1 MIADIHL
8 LLEPDTIVP
17 SQFFATVR
25 RQAPTKQGEYRL
37 LVALLEDAIN
47 CFQGNAHAADK
58 VKQRLFDEA
67 HGWITGEDGDTVGQ
81 AEDQAPGF
89 SFEYVCDVFGSRR
102 CLSPLGLA
110 AVAHAQLSDRAAQ
123 AEDLVMAG
131 TCIVGVR
138 ERPASRSPL
147 PGVIKARQ
155 IAIVPETFP
164 ARTGSTTAPPSN
176 ARASTDPKRSHTHR
190 APAKA
195 VPL

>member
-8 LLEPDTIVP
+8 LFEPDTIAP
-17 SQFFATVR
+17 SQFFATLR

-89 SFEYVCDVFGSRR
+89 SFEYVCGILGFDAAYIRSGLQRR
-102 CLSPLGLA
+102 RARNSPTA
-110 AVAHAQLSDRAAQ
+110 R
-123 AEDLVMAG
+123 
-131 TCIVGVR
+131 R
-138 ERPASRSPL
+138 RPKVS
-147 PGVIKARQ
+147 
-155 IAIVPETFP
+155 
-164 ARTGSTTAPPSN
+164 
-176 ARASTDPKRSHTHR
+176 
-190 APAKA
+190 
-195 VPL
+195 